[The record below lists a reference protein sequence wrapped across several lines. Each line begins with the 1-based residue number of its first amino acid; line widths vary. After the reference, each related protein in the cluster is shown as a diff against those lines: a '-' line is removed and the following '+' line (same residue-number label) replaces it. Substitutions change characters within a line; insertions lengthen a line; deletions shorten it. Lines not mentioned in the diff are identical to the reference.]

1 MDGGGLLI
9 AYGTSDPRLPH
20 PLFIWYQTLSSDILT
35 YRQVLPASHSGE
47 AAMGANPKIS
57 KGYDMRRVAAVVAS
71 IVFVAPVFSQDGGG
85 QVIIQQQDG
94 QPRRMGGFGGPGGQG
109 GGRGG
114 MMGGRMGFRM
124 IEELDLDEEQ
134 QTVYEELAAPMRER
148 MRAQGEKWRAAREA
162 ADAGDDSQMKALQEE
177 MRANGA
183 RGGMGPG
190 GGMDGFNDI
199 LDQLE
204 PHLRADQVDKLD
216 NMRDRM
222 DRDRESFDNW
232 RKISEEA
239 PDKLNLDEEQRGQFK
254 EMLDNARQQF
264 GEKMGAMRPLMEQ
277 MQEAR
282 EAGDTAKV
290 AELRAQMEQMRPDGN
305 AGLQALM
312 GQLEG
317 ILHDDQKA
325 AFAEF
330 QQEVGVGGD
339 ANDAASGNGPDVKSI
354 LKAAKRLR
362 LSADQKEDLKLI
374 ERQSMRA
381 LRSAGR
387 DVDAKAELANRTK
400 EQIERMLEE
409 EQRTRFEQLIERMS
423 RRSKR

>member
-1 MDGGGLLI
+1 
-9 AYGTSDPRLPH
+9 
-20 PLFIWYQTLSSDILT
+20 
-35 YRQVLPASHSGE
+35 
-47 AAMGANPKIS
+47 
-57 KGYDMRRVAAVVAS
+57 MRRVAAVVAS

-94 QPRRMGGFGGPGGQG
+94 QVRRMGGMGGPGGPG

-134 QTVYEELAAPMRER
+134 QKVYDELAAPMRER

-183 RGGMGPG
+183 RGGGGFG

-204 PHLRADQVDKLD
+204 PHLRPDQVDKLD

-222 DRDRESFDNW
+222 DRDRESFDSW

-239 PDKLNLDEEQRGQFK
+239 PDKLNLNEEQRGQFK
-254 EMLDNARQQF
+254 EMLDAARQEF
-264 GEKMGAMRPLMEQ
+264 GQKMGAMRPLMEQ

-282 EAGDTAKV
+282 EAGDNAKV

-330 QQEVGVGGD
+330 QQDVGVGGD
-339 ANDAASGNGPDVKSI
+339 ANDASSGNGPDVKSI

-374 ERQSMRA
+374 ERQSMRS

-387 DVDAKAELANRTK
+387 DADAKAELATRTK

-409 EQRTRFEQLIERMS
+409 DQRARFDQLIERMS
-423 RRSKR
+423 RRSRR